1 MPDRPDT
8 SEYPSL
14 ESSVE
19 FTGLAVATHIYLMK
33 YGLDAVLRALASLIT
48 TCDEHSQMSEL
59 LEGQD
64 NAAGR

>member
-1 MPDRPDT
+1 MPDQPT
-8 SEYPSL
+8 L
-14 ESSVE
+14 EQSAE
-19 FTGLAVATHIYLMK
+19 FTALAVATHLYLMK

-48 TCDEHSQMSEL
+48 TCDEYSQMSEL